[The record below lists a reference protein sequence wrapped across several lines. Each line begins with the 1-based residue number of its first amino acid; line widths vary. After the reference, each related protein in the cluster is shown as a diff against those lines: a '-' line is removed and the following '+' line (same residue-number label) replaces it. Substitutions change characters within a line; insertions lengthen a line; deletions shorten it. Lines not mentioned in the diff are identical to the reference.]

1 MFSPTIWRYKHNRVY
16 TIVGGNLGKSFMEKL
31 ELISIFFLLDKV
43 FFIPSYQRG
52 YRWEKRQVLDL
63 LEDILEF
70 QKKDKE
76 KGEFYCLQPIV
87 VTKKENL
94 NWEVIDG
101 QQRLTTLHIILSY
114 LEDARKIMF
123 NTTNKYSISYETR
136 EKSNYSSKI
145 FLEEINNVSNIDN
158 HNIDF
163 YHISKA
169 YLTIKE
175 WFEKNQINKADFLN
189 TLLKK
194 DFRDKNDIAN
204 NIRFIWYEVETKDKN
219 ESKNIFTR
227 INMGKIPLTNAE
239 LIKALFFINREQTEK
254 EREKYQQKIAYE
266 WDNIEN
272 SLQNNNFWFFLNKQH
287 TTKPTKIEFIF
298 DLIADKY
305 KQQVSVEINKSID
318 NYYTFYIFN
327 YLISENIKTK
337 DELWDEIKT
346 YFRTF
351 EEWYNNNQYYHFIG
365 YLIHIG
371 KQIKDIIE
379 LANNKSKSE
388 FKNALAELIKND
400 INKDFEYQDINEMIE
415 LSYQEHYN
423 TVTKILL
430 FFNVITT
437 MNSRYTKFPF
447 ERYIDENWSLEHIH
461 AQNSEELRTDKQ
473 RKQLLNDQKTF
484 FENLSDNDILYKI
497 SEMLEKQLAEDDEF
511 TELQNEIFKKYSD
524 DINVH
529 SINNLALLA
538 TDDNSALSNNIFPI
552 KRDKIIKLDEKGSF
566 IPICTKNVFLKYY
579 TKDVT
584 QSVKWTE
591 KDRKAYLSEIANILK
606 DFLPEYENEN

>member
-1 MFSPTIWRYKHNRVY
+1 
-16 TIVGGNLGKSFMEKL
+16 MEKL
-31 ELISIFFLLDKV
+31 ELISIFVLLDKV

-87 VTKKENL
+87 VTKNENV

-145 FLEEINNVSNIDN
+145 FLEEINNVSNINN

-189 TLLKK
+189 ILLKT

-204 NIRFIWYEVETKDKN
+204 NIRFIWYEVETKDEN

-254 EREKYQQKIAYE
+254 EKYQQKIAYE

-327 YLISENIKTK
+327 YLINENIKTK

-388 FKNALAELIKND
+388 FKNSLAELIKND
-400 INKDFEYQDINEMIE
+400 INKDFEYQDINGMIE

-473 RKQLLNDQKTF
+473 RKQLLNEQKTF

-497 SEMLEKQLAEDDEF
+497 SEMLEKQLAEDEEF

-591 KDRKAYLSEIANILK
+591 KDRNAYFNEITNILK